1 MRICKHISISD
12 SVSLT
17 NTTTTTTTAGHF
29 HFCPSTAIF
38 LCSDF
43 FRPVR
48 LALLFLLFC
57 APKSPPWTQ
66 TLMDTWTAT
75 KEQKIC
81 CPSQSICRNI
91 CPSFSSFFFFFFFFS
106 WLPLSS
112 SPSSLLINV
121 CWHWC
126 VPFYV
131 LYSDALIIII
141 IIICADFNI
150 LILWKTPLSAFFNT
164 QNCLCRLVNCCCC
177 CCSIALQCTSSPT
190 SFIQC
195 KCNQQTGIGICSK
208 FGTVFSSLSLRT
220 PDLFALKKNMHSS
233 TLQQPFW
240 WPSLENYL
248 LPPF

>member
-1 MRICKHISISD
+1 MHYNYTAYLACVIMRICKHISISD

-48 LALLFLLFC
+48 LAFLFLLFC

-91 CPSFSSFFFFFFFFS
+91 CPSFF
-106 WLPLSS
+106 SS
-112 SPSSLLINV
+112 SSADCRCRRLRRHCWSTSAGTDACLFMYYTRTLSLLLLLL
-121 CWHWC
+121 
-126 VPFYV
+126 FV
-131 LYSDALIIII
+131 L
-141 IIICADFNI
+141 
-150 LILWKTPLSAFFNT
+150 
-164 QNCLCRLVNCCCC
+164 
-177 CCSIALQCTSSPT
+177 
-190 SFIQC
+190 
-195 KCNQQTGIGICSK
+195 
-208 FGTVFSSLSLRT
+208 
-220 PDLFALKKNMHSS
+220 
-233 TLQQPFW
+233 TLTF
-240 WPSLENYL
+240 
-248 LPPF
+248 